1 MTPLGQATTRA
12 TSTSRSSW
20 LSMKSKYIRVDSPL
34 PSLPGARRDLCPEKV
49 SDYIR
54 LRETLS
60 VRPIFG
66 PSYCSHTATTTAT
79 KAATTI
85 KAFLSSRPGWLASV
99 PERGRESDEAK
110 ACVSKWLLHQMGTTW
125 TFRTRCGNGPKTW
138 EEVTVLIPNGRL
150 I

>member
-1 MTPLGQATTRA
+1 MTFDPFLPCLA
-12 TSTSRSSW
+12 SS
-20 LSMKSKYIRVDSPL
+20 SSIKSKYV
-34 PSLPGARRDLCPEKV
+34 SLFVPEKV

-54 LRETLS
+54 GDDETLS

-125 TFRTRCGNGPKTW
+125 TFRTRCGNGLLLGGTDPK
-138 EEVTVLIPNGRL
+138 LGRKEL
-150 I
+150 SSFQMVD